1 MRKIILEIITIL
13 LLLGMLFVF
22 TGCDNKEQEETVI
35 NNLDNN
41 ITKNQI
47 EENLQ
52 SSKDINT
59 LEKSNEESNN
69 IDELK
74 ELAQKYYNN
83 TVFEVVSMEIK
94 KSEKDMVI
102 FEVTCKKDGVLV
114 DPNRTITI
122 EKENNEWKVTNEGY

>member
-22 TGCDNKEQEETVI
+22 TGCDNKEQEEIVI
-35 NNLDNN
+35 NNLDN
-41 ITKNQI
+41 NQI

-59 LEKSNEESNN
+59 LEKSDEEFNN

-74 ELAQKYYNN
+74 EIAQKYYNN

-94 KSEKDMVI
+94 KSEKDMVV